1 MTTLTE
7 TYHAAAFILSEAPG
21 TRSRDKIT
29 IKSGEGVIK
38 AGQILG
44 KVRGS
49 ADTVTVGTVTFSGTG
64 NGTCTKATPAY
75 GAGVKAGNYKA
86 ICTEPATNLG
96 TFLVEDPD
104 GVQIGTA
111 TVGVAFTGVVKFTI
125 ADGSTDFVAGD
136 TFTIP
141 VVFDV
146 DAKEYRSCDNTNT
159 DGSEVAAAIA
169 ISEVDATSAA
179 VDVAAITRDA
189 EVNGNILVYDAALN
203 TAAEKATAQQQ
214 LSAAGIIVR

>member
-1 MTTLTE
+1 M
-7 TYHAAAFILSEAPG
+7 
-21 TRSRDKIT
+21 
-29 IKSGEGVIK
+29 
-38 AGQILG
+38 
-44 KVRGS
+44 
-49 ADTVTVGTVTFSGTG
+49 
-64 NGTCTKATPAY
+64 
-75 GAGVKAGNYKA
+75 
-86 ICTEPATNLG
+86 
-96 TFLVEDPD
+96 
-104 GVQIGTA
+104 
-111 TVGVAFTGVVKFTI
+111 VKFTI